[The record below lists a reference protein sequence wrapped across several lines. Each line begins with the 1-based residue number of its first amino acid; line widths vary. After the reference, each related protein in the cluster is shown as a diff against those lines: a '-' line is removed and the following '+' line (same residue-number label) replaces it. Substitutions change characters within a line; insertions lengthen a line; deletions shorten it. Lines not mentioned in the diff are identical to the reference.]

1 MAVKEMLSIYDT
13 FTEPLLQ
20 FVQRVKGMAD
30 SMGSGGMTGDA
41 LSAASTSVGSSSE
54 TVEKLKR
61 RLSQIETDLEDKD
74 KTLLD

>member
-1 MAVKEMLSIYDT
+1 MAE
-13 FTEPLLQ
+13 
-20 FVQRVKGMAD
+20 
-30 SMGSGGMTGDA
+30 SMGSGGMASDQ